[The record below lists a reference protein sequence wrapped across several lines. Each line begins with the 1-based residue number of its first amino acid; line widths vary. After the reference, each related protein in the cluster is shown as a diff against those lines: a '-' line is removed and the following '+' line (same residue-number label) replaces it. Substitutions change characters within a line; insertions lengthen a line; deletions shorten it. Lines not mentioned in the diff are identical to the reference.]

1 MLRPYTANIVAL
13 RVLEVTY
20 ECQTTIGCKGLD
32 ATQNSRDMTCHVR
45 DRDTR
50 SLTIVERHCQR

>member
-20 ECQTTIGCKGLD
+20 ECQTTIGCKEVVKD
-32 ATQNSRDMTCHVR
+32 
-45 DRDTR
+45 
-50 SLTIVERHCQR
+50 